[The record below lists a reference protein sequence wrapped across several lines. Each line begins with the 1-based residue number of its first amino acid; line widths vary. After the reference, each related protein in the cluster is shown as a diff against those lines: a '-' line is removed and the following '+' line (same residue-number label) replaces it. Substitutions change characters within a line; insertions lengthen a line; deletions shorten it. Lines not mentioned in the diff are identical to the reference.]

1 MTIRKDKNNSD
12 VRVVD
17 TLADIFELLAN
28 HEIWVRI
35 SDNSKLREF
44 ELDELEE
51 VSDDNNRNN

>member
-1 MTIRKDKNNSD
+1 MTIRKDKDNSD
-12 VRVVD
+12 VFVVD
-17 TLADIFELLAN
+17 TLADIFKLLAN

-51 VSDDNNRNN
+51 VSDKE